1 MKKLRSMLYLL
12 ITFCFIGLTTTL
24 DVSSIVFVI
33 LSQNDKVHAQ
43 RAEILKEDLIN
54 QMKTHYHARPEIH
67 LCHEEFNSISSWTIL
82 PLLPILDKLHS
93 DTAKWIIFLE
103 DYTAVDTRKLVMALE
118 KYNHKQETW
127 IGHSVH
133 DNEATIIHHFA
144 FHENPKSFKYP
155 VIASGVAMSIPLIQ
169 RLMNKLKH
177 EKLNSFTIDVAHE
190 LALFIGGEVPLKDEP
205 TFCVQKNILCATF
218 ATEYQCCDIPMPK
231 HSVYYAVKTCGKY
244 HEDRVK
250 VINET
255 WRPHVAKID
264 FFSDTKDYNIPTIDI
279 KIPNTE
285 RGHCQKSLS
294 ILHYVNKKIKNG
306 ELNAKWLVLAD
317 DDTIFSVSRL
327 HTLLCCY
334 DSSIPVAIG
343 QKYGYNLL
351 MLLCI

>member
-218 ATEYQCCDIPMPK
+218 ATEYQCCGGGYSYLTGGAGIVFSIP
-231 HSVYYAVKTCGKY
+231 AL
-244 HEDRVK
+244 
-250 VINET
+250 
-255 WRPHVAKID
+255 KIL
-264 FFSDTKDYNIPTIDI
+264 
-279 KIPNTE
+279 TE
-285 RGHCQKSLS
+285 RCTCPSIDSPDDMIFGACLVKEGIDMVHSPAFHQARPMDYTSDYLAVPKPLSFHKHWNADPLQIYNTWFQKDDVSFS
-294 ILHYVNKKIKNG
+294 KMEIHD
-306 ELNAKWLVLAD
+306 EL
-317 DDTIFSVSRL
+317 
-327 HTLLCCY
+327 
-334 DSSIPVAIG
+334 
-343 QKYGYNLL
+343 
-351 MLLCI
+351 